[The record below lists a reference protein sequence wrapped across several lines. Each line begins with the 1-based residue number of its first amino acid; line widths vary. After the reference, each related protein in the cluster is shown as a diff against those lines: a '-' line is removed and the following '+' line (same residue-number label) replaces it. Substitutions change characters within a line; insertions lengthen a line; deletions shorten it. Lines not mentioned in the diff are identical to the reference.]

1 MEFINT
7 YIGTPLGWVFRFCIN
22 LVGSYGFAI
31 LLFTFITKI
40 ILLPLSLWVQKNS
53 IKMIRIKPQLNEIEA
68 QYAADKDRVSDLTLE
83 LYRKEKYRPAAGVIP
98 MLIQIPLILG
108 LIQVIY
114 HPMQHVLRLQPD
126 LINAF
131 LEQAKAILNTAELGS
146 GAQITAMDL
155 IKNPAYTATFEQ
167 ISVSGADVAGAIRD
181 INALDFRFLGWD
193 LAKTPKLFAFDWL
206 SCIPWFSGLSAFL
219 LSVVQN
225 KINVLQREASF
236 FGRWGMAI
244 FLTLF
249 SLYFASL
256 VPAGVGLYWI
266 AGNLFAILV
275 LFAVNLVY
283 PPKKYIDYE
292 ALEES
297 KRHLAESKKL
307 LSKSKPTKED
317 KARAKADY
325 KKFTDN
331 TEPKQIVF
339 YSESSGF
346 YKYFRRIIET
356 LLKMSDVKIHY
367 VTSDPKDAIFQ
378 KNESNLI
385 PYYIDN
391 NRLITLFMLIDADMV
406 LMTMPDLQTYHLKRS
421 YVRKD
426 TEYVYLYHGIMT
438 SLSTLRDHA
447 LDAYDTIFFGESH
460 QRSDFEAYA
469 KRVGLPGRTLV
480 NVGYGV
486 IEDMHEQV
494 LALRAKEQPHT
505 KRRILI
511 APSWQ
516 PDNILENCLETV
528 LKVLCDGCN
537 EVVIR
542 PHPQYIRRFAG
553 KLEEIKEKVSAYL
566 GEDCRFEMDFSSNET
581 VYTADILMT
590 DWSGIAYE
598 YAFSTERPVL
608 FVHTPM
614 KVVSEESSTAEEDRP
629 DIRLRSVV
637 GVDLMP
643 ETLAETL
650 KPAVEQFTNEAD
662 QWHARIVET
671 RGQYI
676 YHFGQS
682 GEVGAAYI
690 LKRLEEYAAERRRKE
705 EEIKV

>member
-1 MEFINT
+1 MEYINQFI
-7 YIGTPLGWVFRFCIN
+7 GVPLGWIFRFCVN
-22 LVGSYGFAI
+22 LVGSYGLAI

-40 ILLPLSLWVQKNS
+40 ILMPLSLWVQKNS
-53 IKMIRIKPQLNEIEA
+53 IKMIRIKPQLNEIAA
-68 QYAADKDRVSDLTLE
+68 QYATDKDRVSDLTLE
-83 LYRKEKYRPAAGVIP
+83 LYRREKYRPAAGVIP

-114 HPMQHVLRLQPD
+114 HPMQHVLRLQPE
-126 LINAF
+126 LIEAF
-131 LEQAKAILNTAELGS
+131 LEQAKSILNTTELGS
-146 GAQITAMDL
+146 GAQIAAMDL
-155 IKNPAYTATFEQ
+155 IKNPAYTALFERV
-167 ISVSGADVAGAIRD
+167 SVSGANAADAIAR
-181 INALDFRFLGWD
+181 IQALDMHFLGWD

-219 LSVVQN
+219 LSLSQN
-225 KINVLQREASF
+225 KINVLQKEASF
-236 FGRWGMAI
+236 LGRWGMAI

-266 AGNLFAILV
+266 FGNLFAILLLV
-275 LFAVNLVY
+275 VVNLIY

-292 ALEES
+292 ALETS

-307 LSKSKPTKED
+307 LNQSKPTKED

-325 KKFTDN
+325 KRFTDG
-331 TEPKQIVF
+331 TEQKQLVF
-339 YSESSGF
+339 YSEGSGF
-346 YKYFRRIIET
+346 YKYFRRIIDV
-356 LLKMSDVKIHY
+356 LLKTSDIKIHY
-367 VTSDPKDAIFQ
+367 ITSDPKDAVFQ
-378 KNESNLI
+378 KNEPNLI

-391 NRLITLFMLIDADMV
+391 NRLITLFMLVDADMI

-421 YVRKD
+421 YMRKD
-426 TEYVYLYHGIMT
+426 TEYVYLFHGIMT

-447 LDAYDTIFFGESH
+447 LDAYDTFFFGESH
-460 QRSDFEAYA
+460 QRSEIEAYLEKA
-469 KRVGLPGRTLV
+469 NLTDRSLV

-494 LALRAKEQPHT
+494 LALRAKEAPHT

-516 PDNILENCLETV
+516 PGNIIEAYLETV
-528 LKVLCDGCN
+528 LKALCDGTN
-537 EVVIR
+537 EIIIR
-542 PHPQYIRRFAG
+542 PHPQYIRRYAA
-553 KLEEIKEKVSAYL
+553 KLHEIQESVAAYL

-598 YAFSTERPVL
+598 YAFATERPVL

-614 KVVSEESSTAEEDRP
+614 KVVGEAAVIDESERP
-629 DIRLRSVV
+629 DIQLRSVV

-643 ETLAETL
+643 ETLEETL
-650 KPAVEQFTNEAD
+650 RPAVERFTAD
-662 QWHARIVET
+662 AEQWHERIVEV
-671 RGQYI
+671 RERYI
-676 YHFGQS
+676 YNFGHS

-690 LKRLEEYAAERRRKE
+690 LERLKAFEAERKRKE
-705 EEIKV
+705 DELKV

>member
-1 MEFINT
+1 MDFINT
-7 YIGTPLGWVFRFCIN
+7 IIGTPLGWIFRFCIN

-31 LLFTFITKI
+31 LLFTFITKV
-40 ILLPLSLWVQKNS
+40 ILMPLSLWVQKNS

-68 QYAADKDRVSDLTLE
+68 QYATDKDRVSDLTLE
-83 LYRKEKYRPAAGVIP
+83 LYRREKYRPAAGVIP

-114 HPMQHVLRLQPD
+114 HPMQHVLRLQPE

-131 LEQAKAILNTAELGS
+131 VEQAKTILNTPELGS

-155 IKNPAYTATFEQ
+155 IKNPVYTPLFEQ
-167 ISVSGADVAGAIRD
+167 ISISGVDVADAIRK

-219 LSVVQN
+219 LSVIQN

-266 AGNLFAILV
+266 FGNLFAILV
-275 LFAVNLVY
+275 LFVVNLIY

-297 KRHLAESKKL
+297 KRHLAESKRL

-325 KKFTDN
+325 KRFTDS
-331 TEPKQIVF
+331 TEPKQLVF

-346 YKYFRRIIET
+346 YKYFRRIIDV
-356 LLKMSDVKIHY
+356 LLKTSDIKIHY
-367 VTSDPKDAIFQ
+367 ITSDPKDAVFQ
-378 KNESNLI
+378 KNEPNLI

-391 NRLITLFMLIDADMV
+391 NRLITLFMLVDADMM
-406 LMTMPDLQTYHLKRS
+406 LMTMPDLQTFHLKRS

-426 TEYVYLYHGIMT
+426 MEYVYLFHGIMT

-447 LDAYDTIFFGESH
+447 LDAYDTLFFGESH

-469 KRVGLPGRTLV
+469 KRVGLPERTLV
-480 NVGYGV
+480 DVGYGV

-516 PDNILENCLETV
+516 TDNILEYCLETV
-528 LKVLCDGCN
+528 LKALCDGTN
-537 EVVIR
+537 EIIIR
-542 PHPQYIRRFAG
+542 PHPQYIRRFGA

-581 VYTADILMT
+581 VYTADIMMT

-598 YAFSTERPVL
+598 YAFATERPVL
-608 FVHTPM
+608 FIHTPM
-614 KVVSEESSTAEEDRP
+614 KVVGKETVENEEDRP
-629 DIRLRSVV
+629 DIMLRNVV

-643 ETLAETL
+643 DTLEETL
-650 KPAVEQFTNEAD
+650 KPAVERFTAD
-662 QWHARIVET
+662 AEQWRACIVET
-671 RGQYI
+671 RERYI
-676 YHFGQS
+676 YNFGHS

-690 LKRLEEYAAERRRKE
+690 LKRLEEYAAERQRKE
-705 EEIKV
+705 DEISV